1 MSHESWLA
9 GREERRLSISDP
21 DDIKADIVA
30 VVRENIDNPVLMGAL
45 LIDLVEALDK
55 AEEEW

>member
-9 GREERRLSISDP
+9 GQEERRLSISDP
-21 DDIKADIVA
+21 DDIKADIVR
-30 VVRENIDNPVLMGAL
+30 VVLEHIDDTRLMRAML
-45 LIDLVEALDK
+45 LDLVEALRK